1 MKVQT
6 KSYIWGYITGITA
19 ILLGVTP
26 ILASLFYSVDGEWSF
41 SFIKSLVTSIQWTE
55 FVGHIYPRLSTE
67 ALIWIVLCVSILVG
81 VLIVFKKSLGW
92 YAHIWFLFLLGGLF
106 LFLAGSLVAFQINN
120 SVDSDTLFG
129 TATFLALSVFC
140 FALLWIQ
147 ERYWRNRKAV
157 TVLVGCWE

>member
-1 MKVQT
+1 M
-6 KSYIWGYITGITA
+6 

-26 ILASLFYSVDGEWSF
+26 ILASLFYSVDGGWSF

-67 ALIWIVLCVSILVG
+67 VLIWIVLCAIILVG

-106 LFLAGSLVAFQINN
+106 LFLAGWLVEYQINN
-120 SVDSDTLFG
+120 RVDFDTLFG
-129 TATFLALSVFC
+129 TAAYLALSAFF
-140 FALLWIQ
+140 FAFLWIQ
-147 ERYWRNRKAV
+147 VRYWRIRKANSQSNFQ
-157 TVLVGCWE
+157 WESKESGER